1 MSVAILSAGSRTRRF
16 SKRLTQVLVTL
27 FGLLILTFFIGRVM
41 PVDPVLAIVGP
52 DADHSTY
59 QQVYQQLGFD
69 KSLLTQFGIYLNN
82 LLHGDFGNALLTG
95 KPVLDDILR
104 VFPATLE
111 LATMA
116 IIVGAGL
123 GIPLGVLAAA
133 RRNSISD
140 YVVRI
145 ISLAGYSTPI
155 FWVGMMGLL
164 LFYAWLGWVGGAGR
178 LDLGLD
184 GIVPRRTGL
193 MTVDALLA
201 GNSAVFWN
209 AINHLVLPA
218 SLLGFHSLAYISRMT
233 RSFMLAQLS
242 QEFIITARVKGLTER
257 QVIWNHAFRNILVQL
272 LTVVALA
279 YGSLLEGAV
288 LIETVFSWPGF
299 GSYLTGSLLLGDMN
313 AVMGCVLLVGMI
325 FVMLNLL
332 SDMLYQLFDPFLWI
346 RRWGPGSLKAA
357 SVSNALSPVRQVS
370 SARWRVTRLPP
381 LVAGLSCCC

>member
-1 MSVAILSAGSRTRRF
+1 MSVAILAPGSRTRRF
-16 SKRLTQVLVTL
+16 SKRLTQVVVTL
-27 FGLLILTFFIGRVM
+27 FGLLLLTFFIGRVM

-59 QQVYQQLGFD
+59 QQVYHQLGFD
-69 KSLLTQFGIYLNN
+69 RSLLAQFGIYLNN
-82 LLHGDFGNALLTG
+82 LLHGDLGNALLTG
-95 KPVLDDILR
+95 KPVTADILR

-123 GIPLGVLAAA
+123 GIPLGV
-133 RRNSISD
+133 
-140 YVVRI
+140 
-145 ISLAGYSTPI
+145 LAGYSTPI

-178 LDLGLD
+178 LDLGLE
-184 GIVPRRTGL
+184 GVVPRRTGL

-201 GNSAVFWN
+201 GNGAVFWN

-313 AVMGCVLLVGMI
+313 AVMGCVLLVGVI

-332 SDMLYQLFDPFLWI
+332 SDMLYQLFDP
-346 RRWGPGSLKAA
+346 RTKS
-357 SVSNALSPVRQVS
+357 
-370 SARWRVTRLPP
+370 
-381 LVAGLSCCC
+381 

>member
-1 MSVAILSAGSRTRRF
+1 MSTAILAPGSRGRRL
-16 SKRLTQVLVTL
+16 SKRLLQVVITL
-27 FGLLILTFFIGRVM
+27 FGLLLLTFTIGRVM
-41 PVDPVLAIVGP
+41 PIDPVLAIVGP
-52 DADHSTY
+52 DADQSTY

-69 KSLLTQFGIYLNN
+69 KSLTTQFGIYFVN
-82 LLHGDFGNALLTG
+82 LLHGDLGNALLTG
-95 KPVLDDILR
+95 KAVVDDIIR
-104 VFPATLE
+104 VFPATME

-133 RRNSISD
+133 RRNSVSD

-164 LFYAWLGWVGGAGR
+164 VFQ
-178 LDLGLD
+178 
-184 GIVPRRTGL
+184 
-193 MTVDALLA
+193 
-201 GNSAVFWN
+201 VFWN
-209 AINHLVLPA
+209 AINHLILPA

-279 YGSLLEGAV
+279 YGALLEGAV

-313 AVMGCVLLVGMI
+313 AVMGCVLLVGVI

-332 SDMLYQLFDPFLWI
+332 SDMLYQFFDP
-346 RRWGPGSLKAA
+346 RTKS
-357 SVSNALSPVRQVS
+357 
-370 SARWRVTRLPP
+370 
-381 LVAGLSCCC
+381 

>member
-1 MSVAILSAGSRTRRF
+1 MSVAILAPGSRARRF
-16 SKRLTQVLVTL
+16 STRLTQVLVTL
-27 FGLLILTFFIGRVM
+27 FGLLLLTFFIGRVM

-59 QQVYQQLGFD
+59 QQVYHQLGFD
-69 KSLLTQFGIYLNN
+69 KSLLTQFGIYLSN
-82 LLHGDFGNALLTG
+82 LLHGDLGNALLTG
-95 KPVLDDILR
+95 KPVTADILR

-178 LDLGLD
+178 LDLGLE
-184 GIVPRRTGL
+184 GLVPRRTGL

-201 GNSAVFWN
+201 GNGAVFWN
-209 AINHLVLPA
+209 AVNHLVLPA

-313 AVMGCVLLVGMI
+313 AVMGCVLLVGVI

-332 SDMLYQLFDPFLWI
+332 SDMLYQLFDP
-346 RRWGPGSLKAA
+346 RTKS
-357 SVSNALSPVRQVS
+357 
-370 SARWRVTRLPP
+370 
-381 LVAGLSCCC
+381 

>member
-1 MSVAILSAGSRTRRF
+1 MSTAILAPGSRGRRL
-16 SKRLTQVLVTL
+16 SKRLLQVVITL
-27 FGLLILTFFIGRVM
+27 FGLLLLTFTIGRVM
-41 PVDPVLAIVGP
+41 PIDPVLAIVGP
-52 DADHSTY
+52 DADQSTY

-69 KSLLTQFGIYLNN
+69 KSLTTQFRIYFVN
-82 LLHGDFGNALLTG
+82 LLHGDLGNALLTG
-95 KPVLDDILR
+95 KPVVDDIIR
-104 VFPATLE
+104 VFPATME

-116 IIVGAGL
+116 ILVGAGL

-164 LFYAWLGWVGGAGR
+164 LFYAWLGCVFFAGR
-178 LDLGLD
+178 VDLGLD
-184 GIVPRRTGL
+184 CIVPRRTGL

-201 GNSAVFWN
+201 GM
-209 AINHLVLPA
+209 
-218 SLLGFHSLAYISRMT
+218 LG
-233 RSFMLAQLS
+233 QVP
-242 QEFIITARVKGLTER
+242 QVFIIPARVKGLTER

-279 YGSLLEGAV
+279 YGALLEGAV

-313 AVMGCVLLVGMI
+313 AVMGCVLLVGVI

-332 SDMLYQLFDPFLWI
+332 SDMLYQFFDP
-346 RRWGPGSLKAA
+346 RTKS
-357 SVSNALSPVRQVS
+357 
-370 SARWRVTRLPP
+370 
-381 LVAGLSCCC
+381 